1 MLTNQQIARIIRNR
15 QAQGFSP
22 RAIANMISKE
32 IEKELAMSKQHLC
45 RDCHQPT
52 RTETQE
58 LFHKPSV
65 TIHTC
70 DNRTCSL
77 WGVTLT
83 TQQYAALTEA
93 EWDSY
98 RQSVANLKKSLEKL
112 GGQCNYDY

>member
-1 MLTNQQIARIIRNR
+1 MTTSQQIARIIRNR

-22 RAIANMISKE
+22 LAIAYQV
-32 IEKELAMSKQHLC
+32 EKALAMNDQHLC

-70 DNRTCSL
+70 DNRACSL

-83 TQQYAALTEA
+83 TSQYATLTEA
-93 EWDSY
+93 EWDTY
-98 RQSVANLKKSLEKL
+98 RQSVVNLKKSLEKL
-112 GGQCNYDY
+112 GG

>member
-1 MLTNQQIARIIRNR
+1 MTTSQQIARIIRNR

-22 RAIANMISKE
+22 LAIAYQ
-32 IEKELAMSKQHLC
+32 IEKELAMNEQHLC
-45 RDCHQPT
+45 RDCGTPT
-52 RTETQE
+52 RTEVQE

-83 TQQYAALTEA
+83 TQQYAALTDA
-93 EWDSY
+93 EWDTY

-112 GGQCNYDY
+112 GG